1 LPNGKNLAQFFAGIL
16 KFEFLPRPGD
26 AHGGHLRANLVGRR
40 IFILKR
46 LIQRGNLGA
55 RGRSEASTTLSTGT
69 TRSATGWPSL
79 KFAIA
84 SGWTALPRSISS
96 IPWRTASKTASA
108 TE

>member
-1 LPNGKNLAQFFAGIL
+1 MRNPFLLAIANALSIQEAHRNEPGLLPNGKNLAQFFAGIL

-69 TRSATGWPSL
+69 TRSQ
-79 KFAIA
+79 
-84 SGWTALPRSISS
+84 PR
-96 IPWRTASKTASA
+96 T